1 METFINQFESF
12 YLSNNIPL
20 DKKTKISS
28 LNNINNELPIFHRY
42 LGLIFFVEDIKK
54 FYTFKNNINLP
65 ELLISDNLLINT
77 FGIYVENYYDI
88 PQELSNFEQL
98 GKIIFIFPLNVAYYY
113 DGNTWNYF
121 SGIYNI
127 RTNIDL
133 NNLNDNLKF
142 LGCKVNKDNK
152 IYIWNE
158 DKLLSELYSNT
169 INSQNLIKYN
179 NLNQP
184 IENKIYIHRTQIH
197 EVKNNKIY
205 KIGTTNKIFENFTIN
220 NGETKIF
227 EILFSE
233 LGENILPPYINAILW
248 INNQV
253 NINSSDEVLIPIN
266 LSIFYVKKSDKFE
279 IYANSDDNY
288 NGTLEINY

>member
-1 METFINQFESF
+1 MQTFINQFESF

-20 DKKTKISS
+20 DKKTKITT
-28 LNNINNELPIFHRY
+28 LNNINTELPIFHRY
-42 LGLIFFVEDIKK
+42 LGLIFFVDDIKK
-54 FYTFKNNINLP
+54 FYTFRNSINLP
-65 ELLISDNLLINT
+65 ELLIADNLINNT

-88 PQELSNFEQL
+88 TQELNNYQQL
-98 GKIIFIFPLNVAYYY
+98 GKIIFIFPLNVAFYY
-113 DGNTWNYF
+113 DGNNWKYF
-121 SGIYNI
+121 SGVYNI

-133 NNLNDNLKF
+133 NNLNNNLKF
-142 LGCKVNKDNK
+142 LGCKVIKDNK

-158 DKLLSELYSNT
+158 DNLLTELYSNT
-169 INSQNLIKYN
+169 KETENLLKYN

-253 NINSSDEVLIPIN
+253 NINLADEVLIPLN
-266 LSIFYVKKSDKFE
+266 LSVFYIKKLDKYE
-279 IYANSDDNY
+279 IWVNSDELY

>member
-1 METFINQFESF
+1 MQTFINQFESF

-20 DKKTKISS
+20 DKKTKITT
-28 LNNINNELPIFHRY
+28 LNNINTELPIFHRY
-42 LGLIFFVEDIKK
+42 LGLIFFVDDIKK
-54 FYTFKNNINLP
+54 FYTFRNSINLP
-65 ELLISDNLLINT
+65 ELLIADNLINNT

-88 PQELSNFEQL
+88 TQELNNYQQL
-98 GKIIFIFPLNVAYYY
+98 GKIIFIFPLNVAFYY
-113 DGNTWNYF
+113 DGNNWKYF
-121 SGIYNI
+121 SGVYNI

-133 NNLNDNLKF
+133 NNLNNNLKF
-142 LGCKVNKDNK
+142 LGCKVIKDNK

-158 DKLLSELYSNT
+158 DNQLTELYSNT
-169 INSQNLIKYN
+169 KETQNLLKYN

-253 NINSSDEVLIPIN
+253 NINLADEVLIPLN
-266 LSIFYVKKSDKFE
+266 LSVFYIKKLDKYE
-279 IYANSDDNY
+279 IWVNSDELY